1 MQPNLAQVL
10 NTLAHEIRTP
20 LAVSQGYLKLLI
32 DGRITNADDAR
43 KAMEQTRQALGALAT
58 LCMDMGKVSELSER
72 RESGVPAN
80 TPAADFMASL
90 QALDDVKG
98 ATFQGDAGARSIR
111 TSNHRELAQA
121 VGIVAKAAFDEQ
133 RDAPHTLTMNGKDDL
148 IVLAGSEDA
157 LPSLPARPDA
167 PNARAVDFVKGGKGL
182 KLIWAAFVLDKHGVE
197 AWADTQ
203 HRAAVGIR
211 IPVVKA

>member
-58 LCMDMGKVSELSER
+58 LCMDMGKVSALSESK
-72 RESGVPAN
+72 EGALTTTSS
-80 TPAADFMASL
+80 ADFISNLQSL
-90 QALDDVKG
+90 EEVKD
-98 ATFQGDAGARSIR
+98 AAWQGDAGARAIQSA
-111 TSNHRELAQA
+111 NARELAQA
-121 VGIVAKAAFDEQ
+121 VAIVAKAAFDEQ
-133 RDAPHTLTMNGKDDL
+133 RDSPRTIRIDSGEELV
-148 IVLAGSEDA
+148 VLAGSADA
-157 LPSLPARPDA
+157 LPSLPSGPDA

-182 KLIWAAFVLDKHGVE
+182 KLIWAAFVLDKHGVQ

-203 HRAAVGIR
+203 QRASVGIR
-211 IPVVKA
+211 IPLVQA